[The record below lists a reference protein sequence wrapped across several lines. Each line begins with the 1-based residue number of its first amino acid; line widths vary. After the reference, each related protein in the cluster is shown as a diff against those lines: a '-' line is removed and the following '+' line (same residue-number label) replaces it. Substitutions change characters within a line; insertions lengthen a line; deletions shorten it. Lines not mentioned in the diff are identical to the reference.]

1 MTFAFFG
8 SGEIL
13 IALVVG
19 LLLFGG
25 RLPEIVKQV
34 AKFFGEAKRTMADIR
49 RETGVDEVIRDIRSD
64 VDRAA
69 GPLRDREPGP
79 TDELLPPTERESPK
93 NTESDLPS

>member
-13 IALVVG
+13 IALVVC

-34 AKFFGEAKRTMADIR
+34 ARYFGEAKRTMADIR
-49 RETGVDEVIRDIRSD
+49 RETGVDEVIRDIRAD

-69 GPLRDREPGP
+69 GPAQKPQS
-79 TDELLPPTERESPK
+79 ESPD
-93 NTESDLPS
+93 SDSAIEQDSTQTGQ